1 MQKRFDEYF
10 AKAVLESCFSEK
22 FSDLQISDKPDLR
35 CGIDI
40 GIEVTTCTLA
50 KVLEAENIIYNLKDD
65 KNKAFRIERVK
76 KLGAKYSES
85 KYGEKTLMIGFPG
98 RYTNDI
104 DASPSKAFIDAVA
117 KKIDCL
123 NREYEIYADMPSY
136 ELFVKS
142 DTATIPDM
150 QLDEFLRR
158 LKELNVQKKKYDC
171 IYFFT
176 YEKKLICFDLLRESI
191 ITLCLFDNMNLL
203 MRNAIELHNGAKQ

>member
-1 MQKRFDEYF
+1 MLVISTVGSKANEAEKSVMQKRVDEYF

-50 KVLEAENIIYNLKDD
+50 KVLEAENIVYNLKDD

-123 NREYEIYADMPSY
+123 NREYEIYADMPRSLAAARIADVI
-136 ELFVKS
+136 LFAS
-142 DTATIPDM
+142 P
-150 QLDEFLRR
+150 
-158 LKELNVQKKKYDC
+158 
-171 IYFFT
+171 
-176 YEKKLICFDLLRESI
+176 SI
-191 ITLCLFDNMNLL
+191 
-203 MRNAIELHNGAKQ
+203 